1 MLGITK
7 DNLHSF
13 KDFGVTIKSK
23 KIGIASKNKIT
34 KTIPF
39 MNGSYDFSLLY
50 GNQVYDDRQLEYV
63 FNLHSTDKVRLG
75 IARNQLVDWLSS
87 GQRQPLIDD
96 EFPSYYFN
104 AECTGISES
113 QSGNFAEITATFIAD
128 PFMYGANYEGHDIW
142 DIFNFEEDYA
152 QQTSFTITNPTDTTI
167 YNPSAISI
175 APTVICT
182 SDMKVQMNDTTYS
195 FVAGTTKDYR
205 FKLAKGEN
213 HMTITG
219 QGDIEFKFRKEV
231 L

>member
-1 MLGITK
+1 MIGIIK
-7 DNLHSF
+7 GGKHSYD
-13 KDFGVTIKSK
+13 DFGLTIRDNFSTTAK
-23 KIGIASKNKIT
+23 KQKIT
-34 KTIPF
+34 ATIPF
-39 MNGSYDFSLLY
+39 MNGSYDFSKLY
-50 GNQVYDDRQLEYV
+50 GDEVYEEITLTYV
-63 FNLHSTDKVRLG
+63 FNLKATSK
-75 IARNQLVDWLSS
+75 IALEIKKTQISEWLLDGLKSEFF
-87 GQRQPLIDD
+87 D
-96 EFPSYYFN
+96 ETIPGYHYL
-104 AECTGISES
+104 AECQTL
-113 QSGNFAEITATFIAD
+113 NFEDEIFFSTVTATFVAY
-128 PFMYGANYEGHDIW
+128 PFKISNLYEGHDIW
-142 DIFNFEEDYA
+142 DGFNFELDYA
-152 QQTSFTITNPTDTTI
+152 QQTAFTITNPTDITL